1 MCVVAFMFVGPCPH
15 RERDYHIGSN
25 FWKFYIIRTDFTS
38 GELVFL
44 VKVFGLFRL
53 EWIFLVFGVWTQY
66 IDVHHLIYWQYH
78 RVCDALLNYGTTLLL
93 FRSNISID
101 DQGHAWS
108 SLDTIKLSVKSGKDG
123 TGLRNPLFGL
133 IGDEISENR
142 EEKYTGL

>member
-15 RERDYHIGSN
+15 RDRDYHIGSN
-25 FWKFYIIRTDFTS
+25 FWKFHIIRTDFTL

-66 IDVHHLIYWQYH
+66 IDVHHLIYWQYQ
-78 RVCDALLNYGTTLLL
+78 RVCDALLNYITTLLL

-101 DQGHAWS
+101 DQGHA
-108 SLDTIKLSVKSGKDG
+108 
-123 TGLRNPLFGL
+123 
-133 IGDEISENR
+133 
-142 EEKYTGL
+142 